1 MEKLKFYIALIVGKM
16 TAFIVNLVAKE
27 RGTNLSGKYAYKIC
41 KNFIKGFKNIDYN
54 KVVFITGTNGKS
66 TTNNMIIN
74 ALKTAG
80 KTVTTNLE
88 GANLITGIATAMI
101 KNSTIIGKIKTE
113 YMIFETDERYLRHIY
128 NQLPAKNICITNLQK
143 DQVQRNGEPDFIY
156 QKIKAIMNNDITV
169 FVNNEEPRA
178 KSFEDLG
185 CKPIYYGIERND
197 KSFEKNSFYDVTLPC
212 PKCNDKIKFQYYNI
226 DNVGKFQCVSCGFKS
241 EDDIPY
247 FAKNIN
253 YEDNTFECGNT
264 KYTMNYTQPFFIYN
278 YVLCIAICKTFGI
291 PEEKIQQS
299 FKTFKNIGGRLETIK
314 YKNKEIKYIR
324 IKQENPETLQ
334 SALDYVALDK
344 RKKILAIGLEELKDF
359 KPYYTN
365 TFYGFD
371 CDYDKLINSNIDKY
385 ICFSEAVAFD
395 SANILAYAGVEKE
408 KIRVLPTEEIE
419 DVLKELDK
427 YDTKNVYLI
436 TWLHAYEALERYM
449 KKLAEQE
456 RREKEKAMKQMEKMS
471 K

>member
-1 MEKLKFYIALIVGKM
+1 MEKFKFHIALIVGKII
-16 TAFIVNLVAKE
+16 ACIVNIVAKG
-27 RGTNLSGKYAYKIC
+27 RGTNLSGKYAYKIS
-41 KNFIKGFKNIDYN
+41 KNFIKHFKNIDYN

-74 ALKTAG
+74 ALKTAE

-101 KNSTIIGKIKTE
+101 KNSTITGKIKTE
-113 YMIFETDERYLRHIY
+113 YMVFETDERYLKQIY

-156 QKIKAIMNNDITV
+156 QKIKSLLNNDVTI
-169 FVNNEEPRA
+169 FVNNEEPRV
-178 KSFEDLG
+178 KSLEDMG
-185 CKPIYYGIERND
+185 GKTIYYGIERNE
-197 KSFEKNSFYDVTLPC
+197 KSFEKNGFYDVTLPC
-212 PKCNDKIKFQYYNI
+212 PKCNNKIKFQYYNI
-226 DNVGKFQCVSCGFKS
+226 DNVGKFQCINCGFAS
-241 EDDIPY
+241 ENELRY

-253 YEDNTFECGNT
+253 YEDKTFECDNV
-264 KYTMNYTQPFFIYN
+264 KYTMNYTQPFFLYN

-291 PEEKIQQS
+291 SEEKIQES
-299 FKTFKNIGGRLETIK
+299 FLTFKNIGGRLETIN
-314 YKNKEIKYIR
+314 YKDKEIKYIR

-344 RKKILAIGLEELKDF
+344 TPKILAIGLEELKDF

-371 CDYDKLINSNIDKY
+371 CDYDTLINSNIDKY
-385 ICFSEAVAFD
+385 ICFSEAVAYD
-395 SANILAYAGVEKE
+395 SANILAYAGVDKN
-408 KIRVLPTEEIE
+408 KIKVLPTEEIQ
-419 DVLKELDK
+419 DVLAELDK

-449 KKLAEQE
+449 KTLNKQNQE
-456 RREKEKAMKQMEKMS
+456 VK
-471 K
+471 